1 MTFSE
6 SIKRCMGSKFSSMTG
21 RAPLSEFWWF
31 ILYYWIG
38 FIAIG
43 LLGFGISSA
52 FKKSDNIALIVII
65 LWWLVHFIPYIC
77 VLVRRLHDGNKSGA
91 HFFWCCLPYIGPVI
105 LLIQLLEGSDP
116 GCNKYG
122 SPYPFTD
129 KDCRLGYNGM
139 GYNEMMQLK
148 ERINRA
154 WNEKYSVPDPS
165 YYLPYIPFQQME
177 FLKEWEQESKR
188 QPVQGNSPVYETT
201 LLNATHQ
208 DTTVS
213 YPKENGVC
221 PQCGAPLQE
230 DNRGYCRNCGK
241 FLNT

>member
-77 VLVRRLHDGNKSGA
+77 VLVRRFHDNNN
-91 HFFWCCLPYIGPVI
+91 
-105 LLIQLLEGSDP
+105 LEQISFG
-116 GCNKYG
+116 
-122 SPYPFTD
+122 F
-129 KDCRLGYNGM
+129 
-139 GYNEMMQLK
+139 
-148 ERINRA
+148 
-154 WNEKYSVPDPS
+154 
-165 YYLPYIPFQQME
+165 YYHI
-177 FLKEWEQESKR
+177 
-188 QPVQGNSPVYETT
+188 
-201 LLNATHQ
+201 
-208 DTTVS
+208 
-213 YPKENGVC
+213 
-221 PQCGAPLQE
+221 
-230 DNRGYCRNCGK
+230 
-241 FLNT
+241 